1 MSDASEVFYYADS
14 TNNRQGP
21 VPGNEIVRLI
31 GEGTVRT
38 DTLIWSA
45 SLVDWRQAGQVAQF
59 GHLFARYT
67 PPPVPPPAYPTNA
80 TQSGAQ
86 TVPTPGHR
94 PSLHVSGSP
103 QFVGISGRSPAP
115 AGHLT
120 ANFTVWGLFWRSL
133 LAGLGSLFVIPAPW
147 VKTTYYRYLG
157 VSTVLPDGRRFTF
170 SGQPGDIWLVFVG
183 IAILGTYGR
192 FIPFFGF
199 LLSFGSLALTVL
211 VFRWFC
217 AHLGT
222 EDGTTKLTFEGGIW
236 SYIGWML
243 VLILSILSIIG
254 WAWVAKAMIRWLC
267 RNVKGTLAF
276 DFTGTGAGILWRSL
290 VVVLA
295 CMFIIPIPW
304 MMRWYAAWVVSQ
316 IEVSPGQG

>member
-1 MSDASEVFYYADS
+1 MSDESEVFYYADS
-14 TNNRQGP
+14 ANNRQGP
-21 VPGNEIVRLI
+21 IPASEIARLI
-31 GEGTVRT
+31 GQGIVRA

-59 GHLFARYT
+59 GHLFARYAA
-67 PPPVPPPAYPTNA
+67 PPVPPPIYPPNVP
-80 TQSGAQ
+80 QSG
-86 TVPTPGHR
+86 PEPGHR

-103 QFVGISGRSPAP
+103 QFVGISGQSPAP
-115 AGHLT
+115 TGYLT
-120 ANFTVWGLFWRSL
+120 ADFTVWGLFWRSF
-133 LAGLGSLFVIPAPW
+133 LAGFGSLFVVPAPW
-147 VKTTYYRYLG
+147 VKTAYYRYLG
-157 VSTVLPDGRRFTF
+157 VSTILPDGRRFTF

-192 FIPFFGF
+192 FIPGIGF
-199 LLSFGSLALTVL
+199 LLSLGSIALTVL

-236 SYIGWML
+236 AYIGWIL
-243 VLILSILSIIG
+243 LLIISFISIIG
-254 WAWVAKAMIRWLC
+254 WAWVGKAMFRWLC

-276 DFTGTGAGILWRSL
+276 DFTGTGGAILWRSL
-290 VVVLA
+290 VAGMA

-304 MMRWYAAWVVSQ
+304 MMRWFAAWFVSQ
-316 IEVSPGQG
+316 IQVSPGRG

>member
-21 VPGNEIVRLI
+21 VSANEIDRLI

-45 SLVDWRQAGQVAQF
+45 SLVEWRQAGQVAQF
-59 GHLFARYT
+59 AHLFARYA
-67 PPPVPPPAYPTNA
+67 PPPVYPTNA
-80 TQSGAQ
+80 SQSGPA
-86 TVPTPGHR
+86 PSYR
-94 PSLHVSGSP
+94 PSLSVSGSP
-103 QFVGISGRSPAP
+103 QFVGISGQSPAP

-120 ANFTVWGLFWRSL
+120 ADFTVWGLFWRSF
-133 LAGLGSLFVIPAPW
+133 LAGFGSLFVIPAPW

-192 FIPFFGF
+192 FIPFVGF
-199 LLSFGSLALTVL
+199 LFSFASLALTVL

-222 EDGTTKLTFEGGIW
+222 EDGATKLTFVGGIW
-236 SYIGWML
+236 SYIGW
-243 VLILSILSIIG
+243 ILLLGISILSIIG

-276 DFTGTGAGILWRSL
+276 DFTGTGVAILWRSL
-290 VVVLA
+290 VVGLA
-295 CMFIIPIPW
+295 CIFIIPIPW

-316 IEVSPGQG
+316 IEVSPGHG